1 MYVTLFTLHHYS
13 SCMLHMSLYYW
24 VYSLE
29 IILEGIANINDICVS
44 ICMLLYTICIPIYTI
59 CMLPCDSNIPCYVH
73 GWLTSHW
80 ATCWLMASYDT
91 CYYMLSRYIIYI
103 YAIVLSYRIPLLLLL
118 LLLYLYIYKQLHGND
133 DMNLCKSTLSM
144 ILLLTLIV
152 LIWTIS

>member
-59 CMLPCDSNIPCYVH
+59 CMLSYDSNIPCYVH
-73 GWLTSHW
+73 GWLTSHQ
-80 ATCWLMASYDT
+80 AICWLMASYDT
-91 CYYMLSRYIIYI
+91 CYYMLSYYIIYI
-103 YAIVLSYRIPLLLLL
+103 CYCIIISYYIIVIIIIFI
-118 LLLYLYIYKQLHGND
+118 YIQTNHGND
-133 DMNLCKSTLSM
+133 DMNLCKSYF
-144 ILLLTLIV
+144 INDIV
-152 LIWTIS
+152 THI